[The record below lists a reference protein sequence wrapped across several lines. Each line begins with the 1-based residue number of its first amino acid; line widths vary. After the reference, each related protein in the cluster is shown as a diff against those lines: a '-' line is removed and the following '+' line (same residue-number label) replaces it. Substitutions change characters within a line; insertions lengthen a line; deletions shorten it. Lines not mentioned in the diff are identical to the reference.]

1 MSIPNIAKRP
11 VKKQMFGNLG
21 GKRSKRLQNPNAFNA
36 MAP

>member
-21 GKRSKRLQNPNAFNA
+21 KKSKRLQNPNAFNA